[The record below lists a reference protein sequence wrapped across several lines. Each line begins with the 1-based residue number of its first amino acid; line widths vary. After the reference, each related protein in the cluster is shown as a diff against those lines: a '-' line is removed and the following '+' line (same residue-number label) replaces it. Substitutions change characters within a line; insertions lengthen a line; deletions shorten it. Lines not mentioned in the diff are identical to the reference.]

1 MPFVAETLWQALNE
15 SAPERGLLDPAGAAE
30 SVCIAAWPHYPSSW
44 INSEVEARFARMQE
58 LVRGVREVRNR
69 YQVDDK
75 TKLDVSV
82 ICSATVAADLNA
94 LAAFIGPLAGIAKLT
109 AGPTTAKP
117 KQGGGIVRP
126 EFEAYVTLEGLIDV
140 AAEIKRLEKQIIDKK
155 KTLDGVKAKLSN
167 EKFVSGAPAEVVQQ
181 QKDLV
186 VDLEKQIAALEE
198 NLRDL
203 KSA

>member
-1 MPFVAETLWQALNE
+1 M
-15 SAPERGLLDPAGAAE
+15 S
-30 SVCIAAWPHYPSSW
+30 
-44 INSEVEARFARMQE
+44 SEVEARFARMQE

-82 ICSATVAADLNA
+82 KCSEIVAADFNA
-94 LAAFIGPLAGIAKLT
+94 LAAFIGPLADIAKLT

-140 AAEIKRLEKQIIDKK
+140 AAEIKRLEKQIGEKRK
-155 KTLDGVKAKLSN
+155 ALDGVKAKLAN
-167 EKFVSGAPAEVVQQ
+167 EKFVSMRRWKWCSNKPR
-181 QKDLV
+181 
-186 VDLEKQIAALEE
+186 VDG
-198 NLRDL
+198 
-203 KSA
+203 